1 MLSTSLT
8 NLCFNYYD
16 ISGMVKWKQLI
27 NGNNDIKSVMNLQI
41 CKKKTKTK
49 KNNDSNIRASFES
62 ISNLAV

>member
-27 NGNNDIKSVMNLQI
+27 NGNYDIKSIMNLQI
-41 CKKKTKTK
+41 CKKKQKTK
-49 KNNDSNIRASFES
+49 KTMTV
-62 ISNLAV
+62 ISELAMKVYQI